1 MQLRK
6 STKEATIRS
15 KKAAE
20 QAEKRRLE
28 KRKNKLAKVEAQVH
42 VNIIINNNDDDTQSN
57 TEVATTVDSEAP
69 NEPIHEINVSNPVMP
84 NDNLSMMSS
93 DSMEAW
99 AFRTDH
105 CEPGSKPRTNP
116 TKKLNRFGKA
126 VAVEIA
132 EADDNANIT
141 VLPDNN
147 ATYDESISNSIAFAC
162 GYDARYE
169 TTYQSTQLESDS
181 ESDLE
186 SDSEEDF
193 QSPHTIPNGSSDD
206 EYFST
211 EE

>member
-1 MQLRK
+1 M
-6 STKEATIRS
+6 RS
-15 KKAAE
+15 KQAAE

-28 KRKNKLAKVEAQVH
+28 KRKNKLAKATREAQVH
-42 VNIIINNNDDDTQSN
+42 VNIHTVNIDTESN

-99 AFRTDH
+99 AFRTDL
-105 CEPGSKPRTNP
+105 CEPDSKSA
-116 TKKLNRFGKA
+116 KKLNRFGKA

-169 TTYQSTQLESDS
+169 NTYQSTQLESDS
-181 ESDLE
+181 ESD
-186 SDSEEDF
+186 SEEDF
-193 QSPHTIPNGSSDD
+193 QSPHIIPNGSSGD